1 MHDVLFCS
9 LVSSD
14 IDIAV
19 TDMKEPINPP
29 KSSTPKAF
37 FLSLILLSLFYLIFL
52 SLQSKHPNSSHRT
65 ITINGLKIR
74 PEYTS
79 YDIHI
84 HHQLHKTTNPKLR
97 KIWTSRDWD
106 RKIQVFTQFFLQLKQ
121 EKLLANSSKALCVG
135 ARVGQEVEALKRV
148 GVNDSIGLDL
158 VPYPPIVIK
167 GDFHHQPFDDK
178 TFDFDFS
185 NVFDHALFQINSLE
199 RLNGHRNLVESVC
212 HQNRRRLAST
222 GHGGGL
228 VVIGS
233 VCHQNRRK
241 TRGLVEEGNNF
252 GCFWVFLHYDFDQS
266 QVTKGPFLSLVTR
279 RHPLPSLSLSP
290 LSPSIFSAPTMN
302 NGPGL
307 FSDIGKKA
315 KDLLTRDYLSDQ
327 KFSVSTTSVTGV
339 GLTSTATKKG
349 GLSSGDVGAIYKYK
363 NTLID
368 VKFDTQS
375 NIATTLTFTEL
386 VPSTKTIASFKLPDF
401 TSGKLEV
408 QYFHYHA
415 TLTSAV
421 ALTQAP
427 NVDLSAT
434 IGTPT
439 FAIGAEAGYETSSSK
454 LTKYTAGIT
463 VNKPDSSA
471 SIVLG
476 DKGDTIRASYIHH
489 FDASK
494 KNAAVGEITR
504 RFSTNENTF
513 TVGGS
518 YAVDGLTMVKAK
530 LNNHGK
536 LGALLQ
542 HEIIPKSLVTISS
555 ELDTNSLDKTPKF
568 GLALALK
575 P

>member
-1 MHDVLFCS
+1 M
-9 LVSSD
+9 
-14 IDIAV
+14 
-19 TDMKEPINPP
+19 
-29 KSSTPKAF
+29 
-37 FLSLILLSLFYLIFL
+37 
-52 SLQSKHPNSSHRT
+52 NS
-65 ITINGLKIR
+65 
-74 PEYTS
+74 
-79 YDIHI
+79 
-84 HHQLHKTTNPKLR
+84 
-97 KIWTSRDWD
+97 
-106 RKIQVFTQFFLQLKQ
+106 
-121 EKLLANSSKALCVG
+121 
-135 ARVGQEVEALKRV
+135 
-148 GVNDSIGLDL
+148 
-158 VPYPPIVIK
+158 
-167 GDFHHQPFDDK
+167 
-178 TFDFDFS
+178 
-185 NVFDHALFQINSLE
+185 
-199 RLNGHRNLVESVC
+199 
-212 HQNRRRLAST
+212 
-222 GHGGGL
+222 
-228 VVIGS
+228 
-233 VCHQNRRK
+233 
-241 TRGLVEEGNNF
+241 
-252 GCFWVFLHYDFDQS
+252 
-266 QVTKGPFLSLVTR
+266 
-279 RHPLPSLSLSP
+279 
-290 LSPSIFSAPTMN
+290 
-302 NGPGL
+302 GPGL

-339 GLTSTATKKG
+339 SLTSTATKKG
-349 GLSSGDVGAIYKYK
+349 GLSSGDVGAVYKYK

-375 NIATTLTFTEL
+375 NIATTLTFTEII
-386 VPSTKTIASFKLPDF
+386 PSTKTIATFKLPDF

-415 TLTSAV
+415 TLQSAV

-427 NVDLSAT
+427 TVDLSAT

-489 FDASK
+489 FDTSK

-518 YAVDGLTMVKAK
+518 YAVDSLTMVKAK

-542 HEIIPKSLVTISS
+542 HEIIPKSLVTVSS
-555 ELDTNSLDKTPKF
+555 ELDTNALDKTPKF